1 MINLKKLYE
10 NNNPILQGL
19 PQLSQQAAQLP
30 HPPACRKYGSIQL
43 AATTPTAMN
52 EITEAIT
59 LLRSRGF
66 SVTHPEASDW
76 ITPIDLWR
84 VHGEG
89 VTLASFRDR
98 LTHPRCP
105 QYQRHIGAK
114 GRTTTLRPTPDLID
128 FLRQPPQPGRRLG

>member
-1 MINLKKLYE
+1 LNSSRKLYE

-19 PQLSQQAAQLP
+19 PQQTPQLTHQAAR
-30 HPPACRKYGSIQL
+30 RKHGSVQL
-43 AATTPTAMN
+43 ATLTPILMSDTDIN
-52 EITEAIT
+52 DAIA

-66 SVTHPEASDW
+66 SVSHSEAEDW
-76 ITPIDLWR
+76 TTPIDLWR

-105 QYQRHIGAK
+105 NYQRHIGAK
-114 GRTTTLRPTPDLID
+114 GRTTTLRPTPELID
-128 FLRQPPQPGRRLG
+128 FLRQPSQPGKRLK